1 MNTKALHE
9 ATPEITELILKAK
22 AQAYQET
29 DDEPEPELT
38 QPLKWPVNGT
48 IGPGLEGAIACETKV
63 GYVNGRK
70 GWLVYR
76 GYNIFDLC
84 AYSTFEEVSF
94 LLLHGHLPNSKELRE
109 FNDQMIKSRDI
120 PNTLRLMMGF
130 PIQEMNPMGALRI
143 GVNMLRMR
151 LNWKDIDNS
160 ISPDMQNIIG
170 TDEDAIP
177 QEDKPK
183 GEEKAIYEF
192 DKKSL
197 KYSKPDTA
205 REVQDNGEEILSC
218 VHLIS
223 GMAVLTAA
231 ISRIRSD
238 HIPIE
243 WDNKLSHA
251 ANLLYM
257 MTGKIPTP
265 IEERIM
271 DINLILHADHGMNA
285 STFASMVVASTL
297 SDFYISVGAG
307 IAALNGPLHG
317 GANEAVI
324 KMLKEI
330 GTVDNVKPW
339 YAKMRAEKRKI
350 MGFGHRVYKA
360 YDPRARILAPLAEY
374 LTRDHPQAAEYFKI
388 AKLLEQEVTETLG
401 VEKKIFPNVDYY
413 SGIVYSCMNIPDS
426 MFTSIFAVSRTAGWT
441 ARILEYV
448 ENNRIFRPRAM
459 YTGDFNDHYPEIDE
473 RP

>member
-1 MNTKALHE
+1 MSISTLHE
-9 ATPEITELILKAK
+9 QTKDITDLILKAK
-22 AQAYQET
+22 EQAFKET
-29 DDEPEPELT
+29 DSEPEPELT
-38 QPLKWPVNGT
+38 HPLKWPIDLT
-48 IGPGLEGAIACETKV
+48 IGPGLEGAIACETKI

-84 AYSTFEEVSF
+84 AYSSYEEVSY
-94 LLLHGHLPNSKELRE
+94 LLLYGNLPNKSELEQFNKEIIEARH
-109 FNDQMIKSRDI
+109 I

-130 PIQEMNPMGALRI
+130 PIQDMNTMASLRI
-143 GVNMLRMR
+143 GVNMLRQR
-151 LNWKDIDNS
+151 LNWRDLAEAELDITID
-160 ISPDMQNIIG
+160 

-177 QEDKPK
+177 QEVMPY

-192 DKKSL
+192 KKKSDSVH
-197 KYSKPDTA
+197 KPSKA
-205 REVQDNGEEILSC
+205 RETMDDGESLDSC
-218 VHLIS
+218 LHLIGAMS
-223 GMAVLTAA
+223 TLTAA
-231 ISRIRSD
+231 ISRIREG

-243 WDNKLSHA
+243 WNDDLSHA

-271 DINLILHADHGMNA
+271 DVALILHADHGMNA

-297 SDFYISVGAG
+297 SDIYFSVGAG
-307 IAALNGPLHG
+307 IGALNGPLHG
-317 GANEAVI
+317 GANEQVL

-330 GTVDNVKPW
+330 GTEDNVKEW
-339 YAKMRAEKRKI
+339 YKVSRENKKKI

-374 LTRDHPQAAEYFKI
+374 LVSGNAEATEYLNI
-388 AKLLEQEVTETLG
+388 AKKLEDEVTESLG
-401 VEKKIFPNVDYY
+401 KEKGIFPNVDYY
-413 SGIVYSCMNIPDS
+413 SGIVYGCLGIPEA
-426 MFTSIFAVSRTAGWT
+426 MFTPVFAVARTAGWT
-441 ARILEYV
+441 ARIYEYM

-459 YTGDFNDHYPEIDE
+459 YTGGFEDKFKPMDE
-473 RP
+473 R